1 MTPDLRDLAAAVVA
15 LPGWEWRPGMLD
27 SATGLRIVK
36 VLPDGS
42 VCLLRVA
49 PVNLTPRLLIRTR
62 DDIRLMEMR
71 PDLTDPATAGAMLG
85 ILMVGGGIGVAL
97 VSNDGDGRWYAGSG
111 PIWHSSPAGSGAT
124 PGEAIARM
132 VVARGG
138 WR

>member
-1 MTPDLRDLAAAVVA
+1 MTPDLCDLAATIIA

-36 VLPDGS
+36 VLPDIGS

-71 PDLTDPATAGAMLG
+71 PDLTDDATAGAMLG
-85 ILMVGGGIGVAL
+85 LLSGQRVQAQVTPDGWFVMVFTTDPITSVAA
-97 VSNDGDGRWYAGSG
+97 RA
-111 PIWHSSPAGSGAT
+111 AT
-124 PGEAIARM
+124 IGEAIART

>member
-1 MTPDLRDLAAAVVA
+1 MMPDLRDLAAQIIA
-15 LPGWEWRPGMLD
+15 LPGWEWRPGMR
-27 SATGLRIVK
+27 AI
-36 VLPDGS
+36 LPISGRGIHIQSPDAASGICGCPGVGS
-42 VCLLRVA
+42 L
-49 PVNLTPRLLIRTR
+49 
-62 DDIRLMEMR
+62 

-97 VSNDGDGRWYAGSG
+97 VSTDGDGRWYAGSG

-132 VVARGG
+132 VVARRG